1 MNILRVHH
9 GPGATQVDME
19 LWWVDWGRGISQRVC
34 LDFFA
39 VKGKSL
45 IPKEF
50 LAFLC
55 WVDGFDQHSKQPNHL
70 ELWDGP
76 SAPSC
81 RVFVHGLRGWA
92 GLVWPEYLRFVKGQE
107 EHIPWQSPWLCLPQS
122 RRLSRDL
129 WEIQSL
135 REGENVQEKR
145 IVAWAYNQLWNIW
158 DIKGKV
164 TLGYSLFYWAFL
176 EARYI
181 IW

>member
-1 MNILRVHH
+1 MALELPRWTWNYDGLTGEGELANVCVLTSLRWREN
-9 GPGATQVDME
+9 P
-19 LWWVDWGRGISQRVC
+19 W
-34 LDFFA
+34 
-39 VKGKSL
+39 SL
-45 IPKEF
+45 EF

-107 EHIPWQSPWLCLPQS
+107 EHIPWQSPWLCLQQS